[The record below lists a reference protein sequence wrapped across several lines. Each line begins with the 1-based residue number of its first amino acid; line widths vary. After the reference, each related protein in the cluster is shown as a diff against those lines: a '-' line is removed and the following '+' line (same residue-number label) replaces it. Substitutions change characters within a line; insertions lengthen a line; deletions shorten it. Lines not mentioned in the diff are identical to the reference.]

1 MSAPQSGYKLVRN
14 PRYTNAGNYMNLSDF
29 LAFAKNKDLAG
40 VLITV
45 EVKDPFKQNLSR

>member
-1 MSAPQSGYKLVRN
+1 MSAPQSSFKLARN

-29 LAFAKNKDLAG
+29 LAFAKDKDLAG

-45 EVKDPFKQNLSR
+45 EVKVYFK